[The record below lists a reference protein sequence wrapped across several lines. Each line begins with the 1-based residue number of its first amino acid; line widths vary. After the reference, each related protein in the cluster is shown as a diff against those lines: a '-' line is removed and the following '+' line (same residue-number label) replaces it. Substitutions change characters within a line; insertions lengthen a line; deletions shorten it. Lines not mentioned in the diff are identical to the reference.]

1 VAERV
6 CSGLDKIGA
15 TVLIQQLLNT
25 RSREV
30 IVFIWACA
38 SETQR
43 HVFDLALQGDG
54 NIVLLHRRFQMGPF
68 YIRNAANHVSQTC
81 FYALVHFCTWLSHM
95 RKAQGKLE
103 WPQAWRYAVCSCPV
117 EAHLLEAYL
126 AWHPDVLTSNTKACI
141 GLAHSGTCMRLFVI
155 HAGNHQVM
163 SDTIGLS
170 RLNMSV
176 CLCVA
181 SHHLILRRVSIADD
195 QINRGASGSTA
206 ENMEEA
212 PARE

>member
-15 TVLIQQLLNT
+15 AILIQQLLNT

-38 SETQR
+38 SERQR

-54 NIVLLHRRFQMGPF
+54 NIVLLHRRFQTGPF

-95 RKAQGKLE
+95 RRPQAKLE
-103 WPQAWRYAVCSCPV
+103 WQQAWRYAVCSCPV
-117 EAHLLEAYL
+117 EAYLLEAYL
-126 AWHPDVLTSNTKACI
+126 AWHLDVLASNTKALH
-141 GLAHSGTCMRLFVI
+141 LASTQRNVHVYNRPIMAKYMCLF
-155 HAGNHQVM
+155 
-163 SDTIGLS
+163 
-170 RLNMSV
+170 
-176 CLCVA
+176 VA
-181 SHHLILRRVSIADD
+181 SHHLILRRVSIADH
-195 QINRGASGSTA
+195 QINRGVSGSTA
-206 ENMEEA
+206 ENTEEA